1 MAKLA
6 IKSETAKQ
14 KRLFPID
21 IEELIPK
28 THIVRVVDTI
38 IDRLD
43 ISEIIGT
50 YKGGGNSAF
59 SPRTMLKVL
68 VYAYLT

>member
-43 ISEIIGT
+43 IRRG
-50 YKGGGNSAF
+50 
-59 SPRTMLKVL
+59 
-68 VYAYLT
+68 